1 MGPAEGGKDLLQH
14 WHEPLSMLRPYASLK
29 TIESKSLQAD
39 LGIWIFLKLV
49 NIVIWKAINP
59 QYEGPNCLTFNLY
72 LGTEKPI
79 EFETYT

>member
-1 MGPAEGGKDLLQH
+1 MGPAEGGKGLLQLY
-14 WHEPLSMLRPYASLK
+14 PMPP
-29 TIESKSLQAD
+29 SKLFSQILCGQI

-59 QYEGPNCLTFNLY
+59 QYEGSNCLTFNLY